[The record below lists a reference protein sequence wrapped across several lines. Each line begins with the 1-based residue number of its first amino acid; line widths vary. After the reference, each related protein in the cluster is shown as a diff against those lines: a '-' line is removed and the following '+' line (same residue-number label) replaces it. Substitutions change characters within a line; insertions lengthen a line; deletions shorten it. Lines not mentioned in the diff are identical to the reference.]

1 MESLTLE
8 VINGLIEDFNLDKEK
23 VEPFVRMTYDESMAR
38 YGCDKPD
45 LRFGLELFDV
55 TEVLSGAEF
64 GVFKSA
70 IEAGGKIRGVRFPGG
85 ASLSRKDVTAV
96 EDYCKEFGAKG
107 MASIAITSESA
118 GSENEVALSN
128 GLFAK
133 AGFLKFLTPAEIEG
147 IASTSQAEAGDL
159 LCFIADE
166 YSAGNNILY
175 RLRNEIGQRCG
186 LRDPRKLK
194 FSFIIDFPLVEW
206 NADARRWDSMHHPFT
221 SPKASDMQ
229 YLDTDPGRIR
239 ADCYDV
245 VCNGVEWAS
254 GSIRIHQP
262 EVQARIFSLLG
273 IDEERQKERFG
284 HILEAFS
291 YGAPPHGGIA
301 PGIDRLIM
309 FLLNEENI
317 REVIAFPKI
326 GMGQDPL
333 MDSPSTIDPQQWAEL
348 GLRKF

>member
-1 MESLTLE
+1 
-8 VINGLIEDFNLDKEK
+8 
-23 VEPFVRMTYDESMAR
+23 
-38 YGCDKPD
+38 
-45 LRFGLELFDV
+45 
-55 TEVLSGAEF
+55 
-64 GVFKSA
+64 
-70 IEAGGKIRGVRFPGG
+70 
-85 ASLSRKDVTAV
+85 
-96 EDYCKEFGAKG
+96 
-107 MASIAITSESA
+107 
-118 GSENEVALSN
+118 
-128 GLFAK
+128 
-133 AGFLKFLTPAEIEG
+133 
-147 IASTSQAEAGDL
+147 
-159 LCFIADE
+159 
-166 YSAGNNILY
+166 
-175 RLRNEIGQRCG
+175 
-186 LRDPRKLK
+186 
-194 FSFIIDFPLVEW
+194 LVEW

-221 SPKASDMQ
+221 SPKASDFQ
-229 YLDTDPGRIR
+229 YLDTDPGKIR

-348 GLRKF
+348 GLRKS